1 MLWDMHSSRSLLPQ
15 PISELRRS
23 LEMKKA
29 IQADV
34 EQLDSS
40 FIASDSSLWVDK
52 YAPQRFRELLS
63 NEVSSTLA
71 QKTIQLSHVH
81 GSEPIEMCCDGSKN
95 GTNSFSLKELVGET
109 EWTPVLRRKFF
120 FSLGLLALAK
130 PH

>member
-1 MLWDMHSSRSLLPQ
+1 MRENPMLWDMHSSHSLLPQ

-71 QKTIQLSHVH
+71 QKTIQLSLTCMAANQSRCVAMDQKM
-81 GSEPIEMCCDGSKN
+81 GRTRFP
-95 GTNSFSLKELVGET
+95 
-109 EWTPVLRRKFF
+109 
-120 FSLGLLALAK
+120 
-130 PH
+130 